1 MLTGVLGFPG
11 RPHGLKGIPGRN
23 QVKDAGMKEG
33 VRSGGWYESLWKSL
47 VGPLS
52 SHCSTRVWT
61 SLNTGLLSTKIVSIP
76 LCLSSLEDGA

>member
-11 RPHGLKGIPGRN
+11 EPHGLKGIPGRN
-23 QVKDAGMKEG
+23 QVKDAGIKEG
-33 VRSGGWYESLWKSL
+33 VLSGGWHESLWKSL

-52 SHCSTRVWT
+52 SHCSTE
-61 SLNTGLLSTKIVSIP
+61 SGLPLNTGLLNTKIVSIP